1 MNRNLTIWVTGA
13 SFVIG
18 LPLLFI
24 VLEGATRP
32 ERLSA
37 ARITETA
44 DTPDSEHSTKKL
56 SRDSSAIA
64 IDDFGTGTPQSPQDA
79 TGFYEEVDEA
89 SPTDQRTWPAQLQSA
104 AEEADSA
111 FTESFI
117 SDIGYFGGATDSL
130 RGENLVATV
139 LDPSATSAS
148 IPTSTG
154 ELGAAASG
162 MPETAVADTSLPSH
176 PICRPRAHECA
187 ENADAGPISRGAPVV
202 RARSETERAIGHQG
216 GGVRGPAKL

>member
-176 PICRPRAHECA
+176 PMKEVKEETA
-187 ENADAGPISRGAPVV
+187 SPV
-202 RARSETERAIGHQG
+202 
-216 GGVRGPAKL
+216 